1 MKNVRFLLI
10 AIAMV
15 SFLSAHAQGLA
26 QRPEIK
32 MQSTSAG
39 LVCSG
44 STLPSAAIHGTYV
57 TGTTIGTYS
66 STNAPSGPNRAK
78 KEGEED
84 PFGGQ
89 TIGGTTNPME
99 PATPLGDAALPLFLL
114 ACVYICARAFLRKK
128 RA

>member
-10 AIAMV
+10 IIAMV

-66 STNAPSGPNRAK
+66 STNASGPRHAK

-99 PATPLGDAALPLFLL
+99 PATPLGDAALPLILL
-114 ACVYICARAFLRKK
+114 ACVYICARAFLRRK